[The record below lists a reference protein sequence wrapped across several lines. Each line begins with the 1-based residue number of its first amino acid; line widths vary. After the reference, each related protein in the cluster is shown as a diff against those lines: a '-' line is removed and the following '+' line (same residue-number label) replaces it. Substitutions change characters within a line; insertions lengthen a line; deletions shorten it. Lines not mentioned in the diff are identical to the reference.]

1 MREKLKGSVLER
13 ATMLDALQIA
23 GIAAPDKSGF
33 TRCPFH
39 NDRRPSLHL
48 VGPKGA
54 ATGFKCFSC
63 GANGGILD
71 FLVQARIAADYAD
84 AARVLEGRLGA
95 SQMEGRVVASFAY
108 DDGTD
113 KVIARVVRIEPGRDG
128 RSKNFLPY
136 RVDGKE
142 IASKPGLDGLQLPLY
157 QRSEVLLAARESGTI
172 FLVEGEGKADLL
184 RASLAESR
192 TSGAV
197 TTVPHGANACM
208 RDAHVADFVGAG
220 RVIVVAD
227 SDTVG
232 RAAARPPA

>member
-1 MREKLKGSVLER
+1 
-13 ATMLDALQIA
+13 
-23 GIAAPDKSGF
+23 
-33 TRCPFH
+33 
-39 NDRRPSLHL
+39 
-48 VGPKGA
+48 
-54 ATGFKCFSC
+54 
-63 GANGGILD
+63 
-71 FLVQARIAADYAD
+71 
-84 AARVLEGRLGA
+84 
-95 SQMEGRVVASFAY
+95 MEGRVVASFAY

-113 KVIARVVRIEPGRDG
+113 KIIARVFRIEPGRDG
-128 RSKNFLPY
+128 RGKNFLPY

-142 IASKPGLDGLQLPLY
+142 TASKPGLDGLQLPLY
-157 QRSEVLLAARESGTI
+157 HRSEVLLAAREFRTI

-197 TTVPHGANACM
+197 TTVPHGANARM

-232 RAAARPPA
+232 RAAARTRARLIARAHQTTEVRLVDLFPDRDNGDPAMMIASASPDKGKPTSIGPMIG